1 MAPLVADSF
10 DRRNFLKASALGTL
24 GSLAVHSSVA
34 AAATEDASS
43 PNEQP
48 VVAFIGTGIRFHTA
62 LGRGAGKYGPCAT
75 VCDVDLVQAG
85 RAFQVCTDIHR
96 EAGRPLD
103 IDFTQDY
110 RHVLDRKEVDAV
122 IIGTPDHWHTK
133 IAIEAMQAGKDVYC
147 EKPLTLTIREGRQ
160 IQDTIDKTGRVVQ
173 VGTQQ
178 RTEFGRRFVNAVAM
192 MRDNRVGKVKRVT
205 VAIGGSLDCEPMKV
219 VNVPKEIDW
228 DVWQGQAPA
237 TDYIQGPLIHTSG
250 WGAGFPLSRTHN
262 YFRWFYEY
270 SGGKLTDWGAHHVD
284 IAMWGLDKLSSD
296 IGLVEIDPL
305 SSKHPMP
312 FKDGYP
318 TRTDKFNAALSF
330 RVLVK
335 FQDGIEMLVCD
346 TAEQELGFDNGV
358 MFEGEEGRF
367 LVNRGKLV
375 GKPVEMLKEKPL
387 PEDALEKLYGGKV
400 PSGHMAN
407 FFECIKTRETPVSDV
422 ESHHRMLSICHAIN
436 IAMRLGR
443 KLTFDPAREQF
454 VGDEQANSFV
464 EREQRKGYEIK
475 V

>member
-1 MAPLVADSF
+1 MAQLAANSV

-24 GSLAVHSSVA
+24 SSLAVHSSVA
-34 AAATEDASS
+34 AAATEDSSS

-62 LGRGAGKYGPCAT
+62 LGRGAGKYGPCAS

-85 RAFQVCTDIHR
+85 RAYQVCTDVHR

-110 RHVLDRKEVDAV
+110 RHVLDREEVDAV

-178 RTEFGRRFVNAVAM
+178 RTEFGKRFVKAVAM
-192 MRDNRVGKVKRVT
+192 MRDNRVGDVKRVT
-205 VAIGGSLDCEPMKV
+205 VAIGGSLDCEPMGV
-219 VNVPKEIDW
+219 VDIPKQIDW
-228 DVWQGQAPA
+228 DMWQGQVPVA
-237 TDYIQGPLIHTSG
+237 DYIQGPLIHTSG

-284 IAMWGLDKLSSD
+284 IAMWGLDKLSAD
-296 IGLVEIDPL
+296 IGLVEIEPL
-305 SSKHPMP
+305 ASKHPMP

-330 RVLVK
+330 RVSVK
-335 FQDGIEMLVCD
+335 FQDGIEMIVCD

-358 MFEGEEGRF
+358 MFEGDQGRF

-387 PEDALEKLYGGKV
+387 PEDAMEKLYGGKV
-400 PSGHMAN
+400 PTGHMAN
-407 FFECIKTRETPVSDV
+407 FFECIKTRETPASDV
-422 ESHHRMLSICHAIN
+422 ESHHRMLSICHAVN
-436 IAMRLGR
+436 IALRLNR
-443 KLTFDPAREQF
+443 KLTFDPKQEKF
-454 VGDEQANSFV
+454 VGDDQANTFV